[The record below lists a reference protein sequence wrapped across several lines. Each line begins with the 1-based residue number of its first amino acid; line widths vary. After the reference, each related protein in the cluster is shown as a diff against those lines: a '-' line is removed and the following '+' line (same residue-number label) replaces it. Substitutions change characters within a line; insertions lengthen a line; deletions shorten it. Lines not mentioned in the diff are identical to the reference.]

1 MNHSALKKFAQNTRK
16 KLITQIG
23 VRLNYVLEHDD
34 PYLRAHATEKQKI
47 TKLLQKKGREQLLE
61 ETAYIWF
68 NRLTALRFM
77 DNRGYN
83 PIKIVSPAK
92 GETQPQLLAEIKQ
105 GRMPSEIAGAAKE
118 AGEYISGRISNP
130 NPDREAYKTALL
142 AWCNYMG
149 KPMPYLFERIDDWAA
164 LLLPQDLLSEESI
177 IADIQNGI
185 LPEDCK
191 DVEIIGWLYQYY
203 ISEKK
208 DEVFAD
214 LKKNKKITPEN
225 IPAATQL
232 FTPHWIVRYMVE
244 NSLGR
249 LWLNNFPDSPLRQ
262 SMEYFVEAD
271 KEKEFIKIRDP
282 EEIKVMDPCCGS
294 GHILVYAFDLLYK
307 MYEEEGYSLKD
318 IPALILQNNLYGMDI
333 DDRAAALAS
342 FALAMKELEQD
353 RFFLDKGVLPQVMA
367 SQDVEVDTKALGI
380 RLSFD
385 LTDSFHYLKDAKN
398 LGSLIPVTAGS
409 MSEIDELRKELSA
422 KKSDHLFEKEAMDEL
437 SIGLIQM
444 EYLSTKYHCVITN
457 PPYMGSKGMNQKL
470 KDFVG
475 KNYPDSKS
483 DLFAVF
489 MERNLE
495 LAKDHGSIG
504 MITMQS
510 WMFLSSFEKLRKKLL
525 KNTEIVTM
533 AHLGARAFD
542 TIGGEV
548 VQTTSFVLRK
558 A

>member
-282 EEIKVMDPCCGS
+282 EEIKVVDPCCGS

-342 FALAMKELEQD
+342 FALAMKALEQD
-353 RFFLDKGVLPQVMA
+353 RFFLDKGILPQVMA

-422 KKSDHLFEKEAMDEL
+422 KKTDHLFEKEAMDEL
-437 SIGLIQM
+437 SIGLKQL
-444 EYLSTKYHCVITN
+444 EYLSTRYHCVITN

-489 MERNLE
+489 MERNLK